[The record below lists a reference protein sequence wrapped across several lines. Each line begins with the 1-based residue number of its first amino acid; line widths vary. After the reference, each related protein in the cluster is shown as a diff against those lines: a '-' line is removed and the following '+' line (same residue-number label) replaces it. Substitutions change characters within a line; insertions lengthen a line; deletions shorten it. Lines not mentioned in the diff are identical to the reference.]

1 MGMATS
7 WVMVVDPRLR
17 EVRALL
23 LGAVGRHKDSEL
35 ELTAMYEA
43 NGQLLASESS
53 MALAQYFGVLGT
65 RYKEAEKLL
74 LQVVTNNPS
83 NLVAPR
89 LLLRVR
95 IKMGQK

>member
-1 MGMATS
+1 
-7 WVMVVDPRLR
+7 
-17 EVRALL
+17 
-23 LGAVGRHKDSEL
+23 
-35 ELTAMYEA
+35 MYEA